1 MGVAVRQSTAFL
13 AVLVTLLWMAVC
25 AVSVA
30 YYRLMCALHAKD
42 PRGER
47 HGRRRSSGGL
57 QMTAAAR
64 MRAPL
69 LLNDGS
75 SAGGGSAESEVGRAF
90 ATYALQRAVAKAR
103 KVERAAKRAT
113 AAIVVLG
120 VALAPPMLLNF
131 ILSLEGKP
139 PVHATALYQ
148 TLAMELLMPLS
159 VMVVLFFAAAYS
171 LTAEEVFTRRF
182 LSVWFALMILCM
194 ACYTKDG
201 TQFCPGLF
209 HSGWPDA
216 HNITDP

>member
-75 SAGGGSAESEVGRAF
+75 SAGRGSAHVPEGLVGGRWSSKNGVEACQ
-90 ATYALQRAVAKAR
+90 ALKAR
-103 KVERAAKRAT
+103 
-113 AAIVVLG
+113 
-120 VALAPPMLLNF
+120 VAFDHAGIFPP
-131 ILSLEGKP
+131 P
-139 PVHATALYQ
+139 A
-148 TLAMELLMPLS
+148 
-159 VMVVLFFAAAYS
+159 FFS
-171 LTAEEVFTRRF
+171 PR
-182 LSVWFALMILCM
+182 
-194 ACYTKDG
+194 G
-201 TQFCPGLF
+201 
-209 HSGWPDA
+209 
-216 HNITDP
+216 